1 MELLAWIGSFA
12 KIVAVI
18 GSLGGVAIV
27 LLAAAWL
34 LPRFRE
40 WLLIAASVAIAA
52 GGIYGYG
59 VHHARDLAEANL
71 VRLQKRFDAMQ
82 HRVNA
87 GTARHAQQLQAVL
100 EQNDQ
105 ALNTVVKTY
114 EDELARRPAGQDVC
128 TLDDADVRSLQ
139 HIDRSG
145 AAGKRR

>member
-1 MELLAWIGSFA
+1 VIEWLLALA

-18 GSLGGVAIV
+18 GSLGGVAIA
-27 LLAAAWL
+27 LLVAAWF

-40 WLLIAASVAIAA
+40 WLLIAAGVAIAA
-52 GGIYGYG
+52 GIIYGWG
-59 VHHARDLAEANL
+59 VHDARDLAEANL

-87 GTARHAQQLQAVL
+87 GTARHVQQLQAVL

-114 EDELARRPAGQDVC
+114 EDELARRPAGTDQC

-139 HIDRSG
+139 HIDRAG